1 MSEVYDLIGLGY
13 GPANVAIGGA
23 LVERWEKDK
32 TAPQP
37 STIKKV
43 LFVEK
48 QDKFRWHPGMLLPD
62 ARMQISYLKDL
73 ATLRNPSSPI
83 TFLSYLHA
91 HGRLLNF
98 INRGCIIPTRK
109 EFADYLGWV
118 AQYVQDRGVEVKY
131 GHEVIGLEE
140 APDGLIDVR
149 VRAIATGETIVL
161 KAKDVVISPGGSP
174 RLPDC
179 VKPVFDHPNII
190 HSSSYM
196 ADINN
201 ILGKLKEQGERP
213 LTIGVI
219 GAGQSAAEILLE
231 LRNRLSS
238 IPSGSGRHQV
248 KMVMRRGALRPSDDS
263 PFTNEIFDPESTG
276 AWYETSNPEIR
287 KSRLQEYKST
297 NYSVVNPRTLDSV
310 YDAVYDQKV
319 DDAIAA
325 RPNGVQATSPRVTL
339 LPYSHILSLN
349 TPPSAPLSLVIQ
361 HTISRTVS
369 EESFDAIICATG
381 YQRSGWVD
389 LLKASGLGKRFGLDA
404 SAEAVQLMPSSSIAT
419 SPLTSPTSPPGLAT
433 SSISSP
439 SSSAGPSTP
448 VMSASTFLD
457 ADMQPRKMYI
467 SRNYRLLPVEEQGK
481 EQGKSAFQGRIYL
494 QGVEEATHGLSDS
507 LLSVLGVR
515 AGEVVGDMYA

>member
-1 MSEVYDLIGLGY
+1 MSEVYDLIGLGF

-23 LVERWEKDK
+23 LVERWEAEKA
-32 TAPQP
+32 APQP
-37 STIKKV
+37 SSIRKA
-43 LFVEK
+43 LFIEK

-118 AQYVQDRGVEVKY
+118 AQWVQDHGVEVKF
-131 GHEVIGLEE
+131 GHEVVGLDE
-140 APDGLIDVR
+140 AADGLIDVR
-149 VRAIATGETIVL
+149 MRAISTGETIVL
-161 KAKDVVISPGGSP
+161 KAKDVVISPGGAP

-179 VKPVFDHPNII
+179 VKPVFDHPSII
-190 HSSSYM
+190 HSSTYM
-196 ADINN
+196 VN
-201 ILGKLKEQGERP
+201 IDGIIRRLREQGERP

-231 LRNRLSS
+231 LRNRLGPV
-238 IPSGSGRHQV
+238 PSGSGRHQV
-248 KMVMRRGALRPSDDS
+248 KMILRKGALRPSDDS
-263 PFTNEIFDPESTG
+263 PFTNEIFDPEAT
-276 AWYETSNPEIR
+276 AEWYETANSDVR
-287 KSRLQEYKST
+287 KSRLLEYKST

-319 DDAIAA
+319 DDGMAA
-325 RPNGVQATSPRVTL
+325 RPNGVQATCPRLTL

-349 TPPSAPLSLVIQ
+349 TAPFAPLSLVIQ
-361 HTISRTVS
+361 HSITRVVT
-369 EESFDAIICATG
+369 EESFDAIVCATG

-389 LLKASGLGKRFGLDA
+389 LLKSSGLRQRFGLD
-404 SAEAVQLMPSSSIAT
+404 STAEAVQLMPSSSIPS
-419 SPLTSPTSPPGLAT
+419 SPLTSPPTLAT
-433 SSISSP
+433 SAVSSP
-439 SSSAGPSTP
+439 TSSAGPSTP
-448 VMSASTFLD
+448 VMTGSTFLD
-457 ADMQPRKMYI
+457 ADLQPRKMYI
-467 SRNYRLLPVEEQGK
+467 SRNYRLVPIPANEESGK
-481 EQGKSAFQGRIYL
+481 NVFQGRIYL

-515 AGEVVGDMYA
+515 AGEVVGDMFA